1 MKKSYY
7 FPHDYNSSN
16 DIKCLF
22 LRQSLGMEGYGIF
35 WFLVEQLAN
44 AGGKL
49 PIKIIPVMAMQMQVT
64 ETKVHAVI
72 TKFDLFQ
79 LDENNFFCSVRLNY
93 HLNIRKTLSEKGKQG
108 ALNRWGNGEAN
119 GGAIRD
125 SIGEGNA
132 KEKKEKKV
140 NEIKEIKEK
149 EIKEIIETE
158 FLSFDVILSEFQ
170 KQGLLKRPFLDR
182 MSEIYSL
189 DLGVTKEMFRKW
201 SIKNEGIAMTIR
213 HAENSFNLYLKNNK
227 PEKNSAQVATSGKS
241 VKNNVFTDLLNN
253 LNEETQ

>member
-44 AGGKL
+44 AGGQL
-49 PIKIIPVMAMQMQVT
+49 PITIIPVMAMQMQVT

-79 LDENNFFCSVRLNY
+79 LDENNFFCSIRLND
-93 HLNIRKTLSEKGKQG
+93 HLNIRNTLSEKGKQG

-119 GGAIRD
+119 GEA
-125 SIGEGNA
+125 IGEGNA

-149 EIKEIIETE
+149 EIKEIRETE

-170 KQGLLKRPFLDR
+170 KEGLLKRPFLDR

-189 DLGVTKEMFRKW
+189 DLTVTKDMFRKW

-227 PEKNSAQVATSGKS
+227 PEKNIHATKIS
-241 VKNNVFTDLLNN
+241 VNKNVFNDL
-253 LNEETQ
+253 LNEETP